1 MIIFTLPYW
10 IFRIML
16 KPLFYVLTTTIISAS
31 AYAAIPMPDY
41 AVPSQ
46 GQQVILNIPQLR
58 LFLFQDG
65 KLIKTYPMT
74 VGKASTQTPLGE
86 YKIGAKVTN
95 PTWSVPRSIQKEMA
109 ASGKPVQ
116 TSVPPGP
123 SNPLGPVFV
132 RLGAP
137 RLGLGIHGTNVPSS
151 VPGVRSHGC
160 VRLRSPNALDFAA
173 AVQSGA
179 DAAVIYQQA
188 SVNTDEQNDIWI
200 AVYRDPYNKRS
211 LNKQLLNQSISSWAE
226 QHQLNINQKRLNNAL
241 SKPANTLVC
250 LTCNAGKTKVSGN
263 LSSLQWTSGVGEIV
277 ELNYNKATNTRPQQ
291 EIAPESSSIEVDEDT
306 DDTPKQNITPLHPD
320 TRPASQQPAPAGS
333 VSTPNSDFDTLM

>member
-1 MIIFTLPYW
+1 
-10 IFRIML
+10 ML
-16 KPLFYVLTTTIISAS
+16 KPILCALTTAIISTS

-41 AVPSQ
+41 AIPSK
-46 GQQVILNIPQLR
+46 GQQVILNVPQLR

-65 KLIKTYPMT
+65 KLIKTYPIT

-86 YKIGAKVTN
+86 YKIGAKVNN

-109 ASGKPVQ
+109 AGGKTVLK
-116 TSVPPGP
+116 SVPPGP
-123 SNPLGPVFV
+123 NNPLGPVFV
-132 RLGAP
+132 RLGEP

-200 AVYRDPYNKRS
+200 AVYRDPYSKRN
-211 LNKQLLNQSISSWAE
+211 LNKKLLNQSINSWAE
-226 QHQLNINQKRLNNAL
+226 RHQLQVDHKRLNNVL
-241 SKPANTLVC
+241 SKPNNTLIC
-250 LTCNAGKTKVSGN
+250 LTCIAGKTKVNGN
-263 LSSLQWTSGVGEIV
+263 LSSLQWTSGKGESV
-277 ELNYNKATNTRPQQ
+277 ELKYTNAPDNKSKQ
-291 EIAPESSSIEVDEDT
+291 EITPESNNIEVDEDA
-306 DDTPKQNITPLHPD
+306 DEAPKQNIIPLHPAS
-320 TRPASQQPAPAGS
+320 TPANKQTTPEQPIPAS
-333 VSTPNSDFDTLM
+333 SDSGFDALM

>member
-1 MIIFTLPYW
+1 
-10 IFRIML
+10 ML
-16 KPLFYVLTTTIISAS
+16 KPILCALTTTIISTS

-41 AVPSQ
+41 AVPGQ

-65 KLIKTYPMT
+65 KLIKTYPIT

-95 PTWSVPRSIQKEMA
+95 PTWSVPLSIQKEMA
-109 ASGKPVQ
+109 ASGKTVQ
-116 TSVPPGP
+116 KSVPPGP
-123 SNPLGPVFV
+123 NNPLGPVFV

-188 SVNTDEQNDIWI
+188 SVNTDAQNDIWI
-200 AVYRDPYNKRS
+200 AVYRDPYNKRT
-211 LNKQLLNQSISSWAE
+211 LNKTLLNQSISSWAE
-226 QHQLNINQKRLNNAL
+226 QHQLQVDHKRLNNAL
-241 SKPANTLVC
+241 NKPANTLIC
-250 LTCNAGKTKVSGN
+250 LTCSSGKTKVSGN
-263 LSSLQWTSGVGEIV
+263 LSSLQWTSGIGAIV
-277 ELNYNKATNTRPQQ
+277 ELKYIDTTDNKPKQ
-291 EIAPESSSIEVDEDT
+291 EIAPESSSIEVDEDA
-306 DDTPKQNITPLHPD
+306 DEAPKQNITPLHPA
-320 TRPASQQPAPAGS
+320 TTPANPERPAPA
-333 VSTPNSDFDTLM
+333 STTPASADSGFDVLM

>member
-1 MIIFTLPYW
+1 
-10 IFRIML
+10 ML
-16 KPLFYVLTTTIISAS
+16 KPILYALTTTLITTS

-46 GQQVILNIPQLR
+46 GQQVILNVPQLR

-65 KLIKTYPMT
+65 ELIKTYPIT

-86 YKIGAKVTN
+86 YKIGAKVN
-95 PTWSVPRSIQKEMA
+95 KPTWSVPLSIQKEMA
-109 ASGKPVQ
+109 ASGKAVQ
-116 TSVPPGP
+116 KSVPPGP
-123 SNPLGPVFV
+123 NNPLGPVFV
-132 RLGAP
+132 RLGEP

-200 AVYRDPYNKRS
+200 AVYRDPYNKRN
-211 LNKQLLNQSISSWAE
+211 LNRKLLNQSISSWAQ
-226 QHQLNINQKRLNNAL
+226 QHQLHIDQQRLNNAL
-241 SKPANTLVC
+241 SKPANTLIC
-250 LTCNAGKTKVSGN
+250 LTCSAGKTKVSGK
-263 LSSLQWTSGVGEIV
+263 LSSLQWTSGQGKIVGF
-277 ELNYNKATNTRPQQ
+277 KHTNPADTKPKQV
-291 EIAPESSSIEVDEDT
+291 ITPENNNIEVDEDA
-306 DDTPKQNITPLHPD
+306 DESPRQNITPLQPSA
-320 TRPASQQPAPAGS
+320 TTPAREQSAPAQRVPVKTIPPSSEPG
-333 VSTPNSDFDTLM
+333 FDALM

>member
-1 MIIFTLPYW
+1 
-10 IFRIML
+10 ML
-16 KPLFYVLTTTIISAS
+16 KPILYALTTTIISTS

-65 KLIKTYPMT
+65 KLIKTYPIT

-86 YKIGAKVTN
+86 YKIGAKITN
-95 PTWSVPRSIQKEMA
+95 PTWNIPLSIQKEMA
-109 ASGKPVQ
+109 ASGKTVQ
-116 TSVPPGP
+116 KSVPPGP
-123 SNPLGPVFV
+123 DNPLGPVFV

-160 VRLRSPNALDFAA
+160 IRLRSPNALDFAA

-188 SVNTDEQNDIWI
+188 SVNTDAQNDIWI
-200 AVYRDPYNKRS
+200 TVYRDPYNKRT
-211 LNKQLLNQSISSWAE
+211 LNKKLLNQSISSWAE
-226 QHQLNINQKRLNNAL
+226 QHQLQVNHKRLNNAL
-241 SKPANTLVC
+241 SKPASTLIC
-250 LTCNAGKTKVSGN
+250 LTCSGGKTKVSGN
-263 LSSLQWTSGVGEIV
+263 LSSLQWTNGIGEIV
-277 ELNYNKATNTRPQQ
+277 ELKYIDATDNQPKQ
-291 EIAPESSSIEVDEDT
+291 EIAPESNSIEVDEDA
-306 DDTPKQNITPLHPD
+306 DQAPKQNITPPHSTTAPANPKRSAPA
-320 TRPASQQPAPAGS
+320 TTAPASAD
-333 VSTPNSDFDTLM
+333 SDFDALM